1 MRSRSMPLFS
11 ALLTLSLGP
20 LLCTQALAAAVAGCS
35 SLAPLPAVLE
45 IGEGLQQELQ
55 SAVAITRLAVGD
67 PKIADVQ
74 TTGNKAFLLTGMAP
88 GATSLMVWTA
98 CASTPPVSYTHL
110 TLPTKA

>member
-45 IGEGLQQELQ
+45 IGEGLQL
-55 SAVAITRLAVGD
+55 
-67 PKIADVQ
+67 
-74 TTGNKAFLLTGMAP
+74 
-88 GATSLMVWTA
+88 SLI
-98 CASTPPVSYTHL
+98 HI
-110 TLPTKA
+110 